1 MGNSTTN
8 KVIGEGTIQF
18 WSHDGCITI
27 FQGVRHV
34 FITRYKL
41 VSLGALHREQF
52 CFSSKGDLIKV
63 FKEAHVMFQ
72 AERVG
77 NVYMLWNS
85 EVTFGGLQLS
95 SASKAMVV
103 EQSETTMDSNLD
115 VQLYPKGDWD

>member
-1 MGNSTTN
+1 MKNFATR
-8 KVIGEGTIQF
+8 KVIGEETIQF
-18 WSHDGCITI
+18 RSHDGCITI
-27 FQGVRHV
+27 FQGVCHV
-34 FITRYKL
+34 PKSRYNL
-41 VSLGALHREQF
+41 ISLGALHKKGF
-52 CFSSKGDLIKV
+52 CFCSKDDLMEV

-103 EQSETTMDSNLD
+103 EQSETTMASSLD
-115 VQLYPKGDWD
+115 VQLYLKGDWD